1 LAPNFEP
8 AMVNRAVALA
18 RTGRSDEA
26 EQILRAFLASRPHSP
41 EAFRA
46 RDALVGISQGEIG
59 P

>member
-1 LAPNFEP
+1 
-8 AMVNRAVALA
+8 MVNRAVALA